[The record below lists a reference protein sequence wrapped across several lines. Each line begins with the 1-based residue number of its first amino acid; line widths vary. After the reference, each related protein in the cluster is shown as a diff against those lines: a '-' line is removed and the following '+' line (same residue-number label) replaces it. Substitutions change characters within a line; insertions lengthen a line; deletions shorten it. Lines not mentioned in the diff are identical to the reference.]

1 MGGGGRM
8 VIERVAFYKILSP
21 KGELIIE
28 VGGGGRGAIERGRIN
43 RALMVCAKLFV
54 RKVII

>member
-28 VGGGGRGAIERGRIN
+28 VGGGRGAIERGRIN

>member
-28 VGGGGRGAIERGRIN
+28 VGGGGGAGGYREGTD
-43 RALMVCAKLFV
+43 K
-54 RKVII
+54 